1 MYKYIIQIA
10 LAASFLVSANVKA
23 DTVILRADLRSPDYI
38 SAPYGFDFRYNNPS
52 ESNRNYRT
60 HSENNM
66 TLSTMTGENLTT
78 GENLVFFCT
87 GANIWGSSAFSGTWN
102 GGHVLGTGQ
111 AFQAVLL
118 QEDSVHFSVQQV
130 NAIQSLYN
138 HVYTPFL
145 EAQSLS
151 VELSNNLWSS
161 NAARRKAATDAWYDA
176 TILNSALQLA
186 LWEIVHES
194 WNDWDIT
201 SGVAQTSNPAFDPN
215 WGMTDRQWGTNYPY
229 LPTPDAAY
237 NDLLNLTNSWF
248 DSIQTGIWAEAFAEE
263 YFYELTF
270 YYTAPNYYTSQ
281 PLIAVTGTYDPV
293 GVPEPATIALL
304 GLGLA
309 GLGLVR
315 ARRKK

>member
-1 MYKYIIQIA
+1 MNKHIITIV
-10 LAASFLVSANVKA
+10 LAVSFLVAANVKA
-23 DTVILRADLRSPDYI
+23 DTVVLRADLRSPDYI

-66 TLSTMTGENLTT
+66 TLDTQTGQNLTT
-78 GENLVFFCT
+78 GENLVFYCV
-87 GANIWGSSAFSGTWN
+87 GANIWGSEAFGGTWDN
-102 GGHVLGTGQ
+102 GHVLGSGQ

-118 QEDSVHFSVQQV
+118 QDSVHFNVQQI

-145 EAQSLS
+145 EAQALS
-151 VELSNNLWSS
+151 VELSGGMWSN
-161 NAARRKAATDAWYDA
+161 NAAKKAATDAWYDA

-194 WNDWDIT
+194 WGDWDIT
-201 SGVAQTSNPAFDPN
+201 SGVAATSNPNFDPN
-215 WGMTDRQWGTNYPY
+215 WGINWKNTYPY
-229 LPTPDAAY
+229 LPSPDVAY
-237 NDLLNLTNSWF
+237 NDILNLTSSWL
-248 DSIQTGIWAEAFAEE
+248 DSILTGIWEEAFSEE
-263 YFYELTF
+263 HFYELTF

-281 PLIAVTGTYDPV
+281 PLIAVTGMYDPNA
-293 GVPEPATIALL
+293 VPEPATIALL

-309 GLGLVR
+309 GLGLAR
-315 ARRKK
+315 TRRKK